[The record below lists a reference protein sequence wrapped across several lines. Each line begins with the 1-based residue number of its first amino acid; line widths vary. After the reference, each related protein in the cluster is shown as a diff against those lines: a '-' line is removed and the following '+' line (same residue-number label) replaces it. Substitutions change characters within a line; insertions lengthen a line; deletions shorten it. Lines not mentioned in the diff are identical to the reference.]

1 MTKPHETL
9 TNGDTVSIKLGGDFV
24 RKTLPWILIG
34 GGALGGGGGIWA
46 FKAQHDSEIKALQE
60 GQARVEAKVD
70 TIIALM
76 RRGR

>member
-1 MTKPHETL
+1 MSKTHEATP
-9 TNGDTVSIKLGGDFV
+9 NGDTVKITLGGDFI
-24 RKTLPWILIG
+24 RKSIPWLIG
-34 GGALGGGGGIWA
+34 LSVAGGAGGGIWA
-46 FKAQHDSEIKALQE
+46 FKSQHDSEIKALQE